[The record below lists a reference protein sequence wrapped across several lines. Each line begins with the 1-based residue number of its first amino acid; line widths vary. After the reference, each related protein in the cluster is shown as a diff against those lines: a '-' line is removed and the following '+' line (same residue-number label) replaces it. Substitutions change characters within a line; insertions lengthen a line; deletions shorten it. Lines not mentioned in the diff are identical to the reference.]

1 MNMKTAFTDRLQ
13 TALTATGTSREKL
26 AAHLGVSFSTIRRW
40 LNGVCAPDVYQF
52 REIARFFGVSYDW
65 FLEDAGAAPDAE
77 ELAVKLGLSPD
88 TVSDLL
94 RMAKTESPEVLRSL
108 DGAVRNVISAVD
120 AVYDD
125 LFLDVEESFL
135 ESLMNSQTK
144 ENAK

>member
-1 MNMKTAFTDRLQ
+1 MKTAFTDRLQ

-88 TVSDLL
+88 TVEDLL
-94 RMAKTESPEVLRSL
+94 KMAKTESPEVLDAL
-108 DGAVRNVISAVD
+108 DGAVQSVISAVD
-120 AVYDD
+120 AVYDN
-125 LFLDVEESFL
+125 LLRVSEESLLDALTNF
-135 ESLMNSQTK
+135 QTK